1 MARRCG
7 GYIRQSCL
15 VCSGAKTSALLYED
29 HGNLFHTGVGLGAE
43 TQLKE
48 LGFVIHDNYK
58 YQNYMGNGTRDLA
71 RINATMREHL
81 DYAMG
86 NKSEILVSQCRLI
99 RTHRSAGHL
108 LCCR

>member
-1 MARRCG
+1 MAWRCG

-58 YQNYMGNGTRDLA
+58 YQNYMVNGTRDLA

-86 NKSEILVSQCRLI
+86 NKSEILVCPCGINRI
-99 RTHRSAGHL
+99 GHR
-108 LCCR
+108 